1 MESVWQRRHIRC
13 DRAEE
18 GGAVWPPATWPGTSV
33 TIVTSWH
40 RDIWSVWS
48 PILWCQVYWHSAA
61 LPAPSLSSL
70 ILDDQ
75 LIHAMQ
81 WRNFKKYFSE
91 SSHVTTC
98 KPLSS
103 PPAELQLARSARD
116 CVAPDPEPRPALANQ
131 PAAGTESCEIRSK
144 LRYSRFPETLISR
157 PRQGP
162 GRDQAGPGCHVRGN
176 KQIEF

>member
-1 MESVWQRRHIRC
+1 MESVRQRRHIRC

-33 TIVTSWH
+33 TIVTSSH
-40 RDIWSVWS
+40 LVSGQWSWS

-61 LPAPSLSSL
+61 PCLPWYWMINWST
-70 ILDDQ
+70 
-75 LIHAMQ
+75 Q

-157 PRQGP
+157 PRQRP
-162 GRDQAGPGCHVRGN
+162 GRDQAGQGQARLSCAR
-176 KQIEF
+176 